1 MKNILLKTVSVLIL
15 MSLMISIV
23 GASPDYV
30 RDQSNVTDMDEATVD
45 DLLKELHPELYN
57 NTEQTASLRGSA
69 TPSSATWTKENLV
82 YTISND
88 RCVVSKYTGNA
99 TDLIVPVHTVID
111 GVSYTTCINCSATSA
126 LFRNSST
133 IVSVQFGNPSDT
145 DCIVGLSYSLAFQ
158 NCSNL
163 ESVKFIAV
171 TSDNGA
177 TIASC
182 FDKCPKLYDVQF

>member
-1 MKNILLKTVSVLIL
+1 MKNILKTVSVLIL

-30 RDQSNVTDMDEATVD
+30 RDPNNVTGMDVATVD
-45 DLLKELHPELYN
+45 DLLKELHPELYT
-57 NTEQTASLRGSA
+57 NTEQTAPLRGSA
-69 TPSSATWTKENLV
+69 TPSSATWTQDNLV
-82 YTISND
+82 YTINND
-88 RCVVSKYTGNA
+88 RCIVSKYTGNA

-111 GVSYTTCINCSATSA
+111 GVSYTTCINSTGANA

-133 IVSVQFGNPSDT
+133 IVTVQFGTPSDT
-145 DCIVGLSYSLAFQ
+145 DCIVGLSYFLAFQ

-177 TIASC
+177 TLGSC
-182 FDKCPKLYDVQF
+182 FENCPKLYDVEF

>member
-1 MKNILLKTVSVLIL
+1 MKNILKTVSVLIL

-30 RDQSNVTDMDEATVD
+30 RDPNNVTGMDEATVD

-57 NTEQTASLRGSA
+57 NTEQTAPLRGSA
-69 TPSSATWTKENLV
+69 TPSSATWTQDNLV

-88 RCVVSKYTGNA
+88 RCIVSKYTGDA
-99 TDLIVPVHTVID
+99 TDLIIPVHTVID
-111 GVSYTTCINCSATSA
+111 GVSYTTCINSTGTNA

-133 IVSVQFGNPSDT
+133 IVTVQFGTPSDT
-145 DCIVGLSYSLAFQ
+145 DCIVGLSYYLAFQ

-177 TIASC
+177 SITSC
-182 FDKCPKLYDVQF
+182 FERCPKLYDVQF